1 MGFNKIEYRG
11 RTSDEFCLHIT
22 FPFDFVHAEA
32 DVNPVSVPGINGD
45 IVQDNLRYK
54 NISQNFAF
62 TIIRNNYSPSFQI
75 LGRAITNWVAGNDY
89 APLTCDLIPSYQWE
103 AHVATAPTMVIT
115 NNLQAAFVI
124 AFDCKPF
131 LKSLEGQ
138 EWQAVPSNPTNLE
151 RWSAEPLW
159 HIKGTGNLV
168 LTVNGLDYKLNAI
181 DDEVYID
188 SERGLVY
195 KSLTESRAG
204 LAVFPCNDFPVLVP
218 GDNSIKLT
226 GDYSLFEYKPNWR
239 CLA

>member
-1 MGFNKIEYRG
+1 MVISKIEYRG
-11 RTSDEFCLHIT
+11 RSSDELSMLVSY
-22 FPFDFVHAEA
+22 PVELAHADP
-32 DVNPVSVPGINGD
+32 DVDSISVPGVNGD
-45 IVQDNLRYK
+45 IIQDNLRYK
-54 NISQNFAF
+54 NIDQ
-62 TIIRNNYSPSFQI
+62 TISFIVRNNLGQHNPREF
-75 LGRAITNWVAGNDY
+75 GRAITNWIAGNDY
-89 APLTCDLIPSYQWE
+89 SPLKSDLINGYEWE
-103 AHVATAPTMVIT
+103 ALVDKAPTVVQTDINEAT
-115 NNLQAAFVI
+115 VEISFN
-124 AFDCKPF
+124 CKPF

-168 LTVNGLDYKLNAI
+168 LTVNDLDYKLNGI

-195 KSLTESRAG
+195 KSLAESRAG
-204 LAVFPCNDFPVLVP
+204 LAVFPGNDFPILTP

-226 GDYSLFEYKPNWR
+226 GDYNLFEYKPNWR